1 MIPRNLVDQKQ
12 NETKKLKRQSSS
24 SKQTLLQ
31 YNESD
36 ENLLQFSE
44 DSEDRE
50 ERLAKEAQKQMTE
63 EEKQALELELQRKKM
78 QVGEQDL
85 VGKEIKEMMKTI
97 QSQDQQR

>member
-1 MIPRNLVDQKQ
+1 MEMIPRNLVDQKQ

-50 ERLAKEAQKQMTE
+50 ERLAKEA
-63 EEKQALELELQRKKM
+63 
-78 QVGEQDL
+78 
-85 VGKEIKEMMKTI
+85 
-97 QSQDQQR
+97 